1 MNGANGTSGS
11 SGTSGA
17 TGGSGTSGTSGT
29 SGATGGSGTSGTSG
43 TSPSGGITGG
53 LNAGYI
59 PYATSSSS
67 IADSP
72 LYWDSGTNYLYSE
85 YLTNIIGLGIKF
97 ANDEYYLGDFGGV
110 YNGNYIGVNNV
121 NPNERVILSAPLL
134 DFPNANILDATSRSY
149 VNRNLICVVNGT
161 TYHIPLYN

>member
-53 LNAGYI
+53 LTNGYL

-72 LYWDSGTNYLYSE
+72 LYFDSGNAYLYSE
-85 YLTNIIGLGIKF
+85 FSSNIIGLGLKY
-97 ANDEYYLGDFGGV
+97 NNNQYYLGDF
-110 YNGNYIGVNNV
+110 NGLVNGTYIGVDGT
-121 NPNERVILSAPLL
+121 NPVQSVILSGILL
-134 DFPNANILDATSRSY
+134 NFPNGGILDATSRSY

-161 TYHIPLYN
+161 TYYIPLYL